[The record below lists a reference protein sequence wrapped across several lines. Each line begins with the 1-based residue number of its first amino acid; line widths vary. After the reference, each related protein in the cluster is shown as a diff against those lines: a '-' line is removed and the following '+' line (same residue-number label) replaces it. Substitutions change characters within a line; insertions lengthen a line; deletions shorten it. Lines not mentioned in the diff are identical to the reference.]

1 MRDKEKTKSPLQLED
16 LPMQLEGYGVLCDL
30 PNRSKLEAEWAF
42 MGRGREKPGG
52 FKFVKVLYLA

>member
-1 MRDKEKTKSPLQLED
+1 MRDKEKTKSPLQPED

-30 PNRSKLEAEWAF
+30 PNRSKVESEWAF

-52 FKFVKVLYLA
+52 FKVVKVLYLA